1 MTLFTYLTLSLS
13 ILYPQFLCDLYHAHH
28 LNINSHYS
36 PIILFLSV
44 LSIFLQFLHST
55 LRIRRPCVF
64 QGYKADK
71 LTFSFVTT
79 KQQGTHVTTVQPLS
93 SLLSNCNLSK
103 HEIYAVLCHALP
115 FRAMLFYA
123 MLCYA
128 VLCCAC
134 CAVPCHAVS
143 CYDVLCCRAMP

>member
-1 MTLFTYLTLSLS
+1 MLLIQLKTIKQYLFFTFMTLFTYLTLSLS

-103 HEIYAVLCHALP
+103 HEIFCC
-115 FRAMLFYA
+115 A
-123 MLCYA
+123 MLCCA
-128 VLCCAC
+128 VLSAK
-134 CAVPCHAVS
+134 V
-143 CYDVLCCRAMP
+143 